1 MLFESVRTYVR
12 ITASI
17 QSPKVRHALGRR
29 WYIRMPKLHK
39 IASYQMLNCTNLQK
53 KRYADVN
60 QRSGCRGAETMVI
73 SLCSCIFPD
82 KSGCKPQ
89 QTQ

>member
-1 MLFESVRTYVR
+1 MQIILQNHTYFSTFCSKNSSLMPSNYTQRLFESVRTYVR

-29 WYIRMPKLHK
+29 WYIRIIMPKLHK

-53 KRYADVN
+53 NA
-60 QRSGCRGAETMVI
+60 TPM
-73 SLCSCIFPD
+73 
-82 KSGCKPQ
+82 
-89 QTQ
+89 